1 MSKTLSLKLDE
12 SIFADTESIVH
23 QQRISRNSYINSAI
37 KYYNGLMKRKEL
49 RKKLEAESMLV
60 REESMAVYHAFEE
73 ADLFEDK

>member
-12 SIFADTESIVH
+12 SIFADTESIVN

-37 KYYNGLMKRKEL
+37 KYYNSLMKRKEL

>member
-12 SIFADTESIVH
+12 SIFADTESIVN

-60 REESMAVYHAFEE
+60 REESMAVYRAFEE
-73 ADLFEDK
+73 SDLFEDK